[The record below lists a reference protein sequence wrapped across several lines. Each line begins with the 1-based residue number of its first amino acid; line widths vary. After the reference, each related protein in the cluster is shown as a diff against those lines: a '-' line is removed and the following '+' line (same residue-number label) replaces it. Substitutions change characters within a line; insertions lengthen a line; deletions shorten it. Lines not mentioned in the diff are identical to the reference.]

1 MKILRNFF
9 ENIIAKEPV
18 RVAVVAL
25 LGILLG
31 GRVAAGKLDADMSEA
46 MLTIATVLLGVG
58 AGELTRA
65 RVTPAS

>member
-1 MKILRNFF
+1 MNVLKNILK
-9 ENIIAKEPV
+9 NILAKEPV

-31 GRVAAGKLDADMSEA
+31 GRVATGKLDADMSDA
-46 MLTIATVLLGVG
+46 LLTIATVVLGVG

-65 RVTPAS
+65 RVTPTP